1 MGFRQNHDNMN
12 GITFKQE
19 RDPSDMSELNPCT
32 SMNELTLYGSVNYK
46 IPSPLNCAHSERGV
60 AGFVAKLYQ
69 CLQNNDQQYVR
80 WCNHNGIDM
89 FIIDCIPGEL
99 HSIIHAKPTMNKLLE
114 FTQIVLPKL
123 FKHCKFASFVRQLN
137 IYGFQRDT
145 DARKS
150 KDYKGRDKCRW
161 YHTYFKPNRSDLF
174 HLIRRKPPR
183 YSRGKKSR
191 KQVESEDEP
200 VKDIERGD
208 SNSSFSFSSATM
220 QPVVVDEGTVEE
232 LYQASLIP
240 PAVYSGNNMNHHS
253 DILKDQLAYLQEKYL
268 QMYSSLTD
276 ERDKACS
283 FIQTQRTKIKFLE
296 SSLNE
301 TTHQST
307 PCIVNLD
314 MFWQDCDTFPSLF
327 TPLEYQQSCTFPSDD
342 NMILSQPQKYE
353 YMISHPSYLQDPK

>member
-1 MGFRQNHDNMN
+1 M
-12 GITFKQE
+12 
-19 RDPSDMSELNPCT
+19 
-32 SMNELTLYGSVNYK
+32 
-46 IPSPLNCAHSERGV
+46 
-60 AGFVAKLYQ
+60 
-69 CLQNNDQQYVR
+69 
-80 WCNHNGIDM
+80 
-89 FIIDCIPGEL
+89 
-99 HSIIHAKPTMNKLLE
+99 
-114 FTQIVLPKL
+114 
-123 FKHCKFASFVRQLN
+123 
-137 IYGFQRDT
+137 
-145 DARKS
+145 
-150 KDYKGRDKCRW
+150 
-161 YHTYFKPNRSDLF
+161 
-174 HLIRRKPPR
+174 
-183 YSRGKKSR
+183 
-191 KQVESEDEP
+191 
-200 VKDIERGD
+200 KDIERGD